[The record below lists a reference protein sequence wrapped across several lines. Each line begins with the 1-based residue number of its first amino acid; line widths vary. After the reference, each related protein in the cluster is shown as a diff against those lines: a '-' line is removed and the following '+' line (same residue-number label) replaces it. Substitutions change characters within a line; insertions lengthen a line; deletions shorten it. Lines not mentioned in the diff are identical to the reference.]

1 MSMNKLIL
9 PLACL
14 LVCAVLLLLPAMGV
28 SGFILTL
35 LTQIMIASVLGLS
48 YNMLFGQSG
57 MLSFGHAVYYGFG
70 IFVTLHLLDAIG
82 EAGLPIPLELV
93 PLIGAAAGL
102 LSAMIFGS
110 ICTLRGGMA
119 FAMITLAIGEMVV
132 AASVVF
138 PDFFGGAMAITA
150 DRVLDFSLTGFSY
163 GPQWQVYLLVAVWA
177 MIAALLMYLHRDTSQ
192 GWAAVAVRDNEE
204 RARFLGYNPQRV
216 RYMQFVLAGLFAG
229 IAGGLYAVTFEG
241 ATTDLLGL
249 AASADILLG
258 VFLGGRKY
266 FLGPVVG
273 VIFVTLLRNYLSD
286 MTPAWYLYNGMLF
299 IVMVAFA
306 PQGLVGLIVD
316 GYNAL
321 RTNRLADLL
330 GNAGRNLMSAAPL
343 LLGLIVMIEFAY
355 RRSVAR
361 DPLADIP
368 VLGFNVAPASIMP
381 WIIGGALLALAAV
394 AYQLVARAN
403 RNNAVV
409 GAAQ

>member
-1 MSMNKLIL
+1 MSMNKLVL
-9 PLACL
+9 PICCVI
-14 LVCAVLLLLPAMGV
+14 VCAVLLLLPAMGV

-35 LTQIMIASVLGLS
+35 LTQIMIASVLALS

-82 EAGLPIPLELV
+82 DAGLPIPLEVV
-93 PLIGAAAGL
+93 PVIGAVAGL
-102 LSAMIFGS
+102 VTAMIFGS
-110 ICTLRGGMA
+110 LCTLRGGMA

-150 DRVLDFSLTGFSY
+150 DRVLDFSLTGYSY
-163 GPQWQVYLLVAVWA
+163 GPQWQIYLLVAAWA
-177 MIAALLMYLHRDTSQ
+177 MIATLLMYLHRDTSQ

-216 RYMQFVLAGLFAG
+216 RYVQFALAGLFAG
-229 IAGGLYAVTFEG
+229 IAGGLYAITFEG

-258 VFLGGRKY
+258 VFLGGRKF
-266 FLGPVVG
+266 FLGPIVG

-299 IVMVAFA
+299 IVMVAYA
-306 PQGLVGLIVD
+306 PQGLVGLVVD
-316 GYNAL
+316 FYNAL
-321 RTNRLADLL
+321 KTSRIADLVQV
-330 GNAGRNLMSAAPL
+330 AARNLASALPL

-368 VLGFNVAPASIMP
+368 VLGFNMPPSSITP
-381 WIIGGALLALAAV
+381 WIFGAVLLAVSFV

-403 RNNAVV
+403 KSNAVL

>member
-1 MSMNKLIL
+1 MPMNKLIL
-9 PLACL
+9 PAASI
-14 LVCAVLLLLPAMGV
+14 LVAAILLLLPAMGA

-35 LTQIMIASVLGLS
+35 LTQILIASVLGLS

-82 EAGLPIPLELV
+82 DAGIPIPLEVV

-102 LSAMIFGS
+102 ISAAIFGAL
-110 ICTLRGGMA
+110 CTLRGGMA

-150 DRVLDFSLTGFSY
+150 DRVLDWSLTGYSY
-163 GPQWQVYLLVAVWA
+163 GPQWQIYLLVAVWA

-216 RYMQFVLAGLFAG
+216 RYVQFILAGLFAG
-229 IAGGLYAVTFEG
+229 VAGGLYAVTFEG

-273 VIFVTLLRNYLSD
+273 VIFVTMLRNYLSD

-299 IVMVAFA
+299 IVMVAYA
-306 PQGLVGLIVD
+306 PQGLVGLMVD
-316 GYNAL
+316 GYNAIKSG
-321 RTNRLADLL
+321 RVSEMLAT
-330 GNAGRNLMSAAPL
+330 GTRNMLSAVPL
-343 LLGLIVMIEFAY
+343 LAGLIIMIEFAY

-368 VLGFNVAPASIMP
+368 VLGVNVAPGSVYP
-381 WIIGGALLALAAV
+381 WVIGVVLLAVAFV
-394 AYQLVARAN
+394 AYQWVARIN
-403 RNNAVV
+403 KSNAVS